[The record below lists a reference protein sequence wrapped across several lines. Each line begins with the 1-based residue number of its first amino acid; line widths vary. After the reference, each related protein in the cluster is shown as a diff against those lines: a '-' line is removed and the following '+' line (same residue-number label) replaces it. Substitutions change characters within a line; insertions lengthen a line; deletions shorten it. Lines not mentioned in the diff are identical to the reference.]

1 MSSGS
6 GGTGSGLGAQL
17 YGLLPEVYRTRD
29 NGDLRDYLGS
39 CGEVLDLVRG
49 VMAQRLADAFPDHPD
64 AQGWTLPYLAE
75 LLDVKLL
82 SPAEPEQ
89 RRELSQAVSL
99 RQRKGTPGSVVQV
112 AQDVGQYAWDT
123 EDPRNEPSEPVYL
136 QEGWRRVAVTP
147 RVGQPLLP
155 PESLGALPLPAGAPA
170 RRHPAL
176 PAATVDLRYLSRK
189 VALPPRGDGSSLPP
203 LQENVHGIPAAP
215 GHFDDVSRRTPDLR
229 RPSARQGQVH
239 PKRVAVFTLPRV
251 GFFPPGWEF
260 GDTRPLPVPAEPSR
274 VLPRR
279 RQGPLTPE
287 PESGD
292 YVLENLV
299 LPEGEDV
306 IVGNRPLVM
315 RNCVVQGNVYIDAFD
330 TAHVIEDSIVTG
342 MVTKNL
348 GNELVVRRSAFGRLQ
363 LEAGTP
369 DVVGAT
375 VEDSLLGSLESTA
388 LITLLSV
395 TVLGSM
401 DVARCFANDS
411 LFAGSVTPR
420 PGVGNCFRYCR
431 LPEAT
436 LGAYTVEGQPAE
448 AYACTSEVP
457 RFRATVFGA
466 PGAGVLAS
474 DSGARLLDGAED
486 GGELGAYRHR
496 RYALRDEAVLARLRE
511 SLPAGMS
518 AILVPDERLGLA
530 LPVVT
535 PPST

>member
-1 MSSGS
+1 MSSGN
-6 GGTGSGLGAQL
+6 GGTGLGAQL

-99 RQRKGTPGSVVQV
+99 RQRKGTPGSVAQV

-176 PAATVDLRYLSRK
+176 PAATVDLRYRSRK
-189 VALPPRGDGSSLPP
+189 VALPPRGDGSSRPP

-260 GDTRPLPVPAEPSR
+260 GDTRPLPVPPESSR

-279 RQGPLTPE
+279 RLGPLPPE

-299 LPEGEDV
+299 LDGENV

-315 RNCVVQGNVYIDAFD
+315 RNCVIQGSVYIDAFD

-342 MVTKNL
+342 IVTKNL
-348 GNELVVRRSAFGRLQ
+348 GNELVVRRSALGHLQ
-363 LEAGTP
+363 LEAGLV

-388 LITLLSV
+388 LIALLSV

-411 LFAGSVTPR
+411 LFAGSVTPH

-431 LPEAT
+431 LPEAA
-436 LGAYTVEGQPAE
+436 LGAYTVAGQPAE

-457 RFRATVFGA
+457 RFRATAFGA
-466 PGAGVLAS
+466 PGAGVLSS